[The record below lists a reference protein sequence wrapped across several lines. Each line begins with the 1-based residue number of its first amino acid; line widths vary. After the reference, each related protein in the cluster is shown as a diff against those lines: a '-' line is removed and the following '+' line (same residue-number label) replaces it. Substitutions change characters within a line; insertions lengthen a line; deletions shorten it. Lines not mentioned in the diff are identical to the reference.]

1 MGYAFI
7 TFSHA
12 DEARLFLLSNQDPYY
27 EYDPIE
33 VMLKSNLDH
42 SQMDMQYFMAYARNE
57 AKTVDEIQAV
67 RSAREKLRQFEKE
80 MDSKLP
86 SRKRLQKV
94 RRFAQSLIEDHK
106 YLSLRHEEF
115 GQFRSDLD
123 RQRLDQKAR
132 EFEAAHPEVDLTP
145 IFENDKTEA
154 ARQALQKKAFAS
166 YKAFHFLKSGVK
178 EGREFRDAE
187 LN

>member
-1 MGYAFI
+1 
-7 TFSHA
+7 
-12 DEARLFLLSNQDPYY
+12 
-27 EYDPIE
+27 
-33 VMLKSNLDH
+33 
-42 SQMDMQYFMAYARNE
+42 MAYARNE

-67 RSAREKLRQFEKE
+67 RSAREKHRQFERE

-154 ARQALQKKAFAS
+154 ARQAL
-166 YKAFHFLKSGVK
+166 
-178 EGREFRDAE
+178 
-187 LN
+187 